1 MRLPLRGPLPWTLL
15 LRYLEPR
22 LVPELERVDDDGF
35 ERFSGQGGVRVSL
48 AADGKALQLQ
58 LGGAMDAA
66 EARSRI
72 TRLFALD
79 EDHTVARR
87 ELARSPAL
95 APRIARTPGLRALG
109 CWDPF
114 ELCLR
119 TVLGQ
124 QVTVAAA
131 STLMRRLLQ
140 RCPALTP
147 AGVLVAD
154 LTNMGMPQR
163 RVDTLCR
170 LAQAVEQG
178 ALRLDAPWAEV
189 DAGLRQLPGFGP
201 WTRAYLAIRLG
212 REPDAFPETDVGL
225 IRAAGADSPAAL
237 LRQAEAWR
245 PYRALAAIYLW
256 AG

>member
-1 MRLPLRGPLPWTLL
+1 MKLPLRGPLPWALL

-22 LVPELERVDDDGF
+22 LVPELERVDGDCF
-35 ERFSGQGGVRVSL
+35 ERRSAQGVLRVSL
-48 AADGKALQLQ
+48 AAGGKALQLD
-58 LGGAMDAA
+58 GTMDAA
-66 EARSRI
+66 DARARI

-79 EDHTVARR
+79 EDHAAARR
-87 ELARSPAL
+87 HLARSAVL

-131 STLMRRLLQ
+131 ATLMRRLLQ
-140 RCPALTP
+140 RCPVLTP
-147 AGVLVAD
+147 AALLAAD
-154 LTNMGMPQR
+154 LSNMGMPQR
-163 RVDTLCR
+163 RVDTMR
-170 LAQAVEQG
+170 GLAQALQQG
-178 ALRLDAPWAEV
+178 ALRLDAPWPEV

-237 LRQAEAWR
+237 LRLAEDWR
-245 PYRALAAIYLW
+245 PHRALAAIYLW